1 MSFQP
6 GEVAKVLLVIA
17 FAGYLVQ
24 HRDALALAGRRLLF
38 VDLPRGRDLG
48 PILAV
53 WLISLGILVFQN
65 DLGSSL
71 LFFGLF
77 LVMLYVATERPGWL
91 VIGTLMF
98 SVGAY
103 VGYLFVGQVK
113 VRVEGWL
120 DPFGNVDSASQLIQ
134 GMYGMAWGGLI
145 GRGLGQGSP
154 YLTPLSFSDFILPS
168 LGEELGLTG
177 VMAIVLLYALIV
189 ERSLR
194 TALVCRDGFG
204 KLVATGLGVV
214 FAIQVFVVIGGVT
227 RLIPLTGLTTP
238 FLSYGGSSLVANW
251 VIIALLLRISDQARR
266 PPPSCSRPTTTPTRP
281 RVAHTPRLV
290 TLPMNKPIRNLSVFC
305 MLLFVALLAN
315 ATFLQ
320 YWQAD
325 DLSSLSAHPDNRR
338 VRDLQFSRERGAILV
353 QGKAIAESVK
363 SKDRYE
369 FQRVYPTGPQYAQVT
384 GYFSRDFGLGGIEA
398 NQDSILSGSDSA
410 LFVNRVIDLFGND
423 DPKGGNVTVTINP
436 KAQKAAFDGLRQ
448 LGTNVKGAVVA
459 IEPATGKILAMVS
472 SPTYDPNKL
481 ATHDFAAAGRTK
493 ARLQTSPDGPL
504 QNRAIEETLPPGST
518 FKVVTAS
525 AAMDK
530 SRFNPDSKV
539 PGGRDP
545 RRAPTAGRSPTRTA
559 PPAAATTITL
569 ARALEVSCNVA
580 FAWLGLKVG
589 EKDMRAQSEAYG
601 FGDRY
606 FTELDDSLTKQAIS
620 HFSDPPPGSDTLD
633 PAFLALSAIGQY
645 DVRATPLQMAMV
657 VAGVANSGKV
667 MKPYL
672 VDEVQSPDLD
682 VLKKTESSVLSDAIS
697 PATAR
702 QLTEMMVGVVDQGTA
717 VSAQIPGTRVAGKTG
732 TAQSAPGRPPYAWF
746 VSFAPADDPKV
757 AVAVLVQDAGVERD
771 AISGNGLA
779 APIAKSVMEA
789 VIQ

>member
-1 MSFQP
+1 MWMTIGVVLFVAVLVFLRDHRRLQAFTYTSGLAAIALLLLPLVPGIGKNINGARIWIGIGPMSFQP

-24 HRDALALAGRRLLF
+24 HRDALALAGRRVLF

-91 VIGTLMF
+91 VVGTLMF

-134 GMYGMAWGGLI
+134 GMYGMAWGGLV

-177 VMAIVLLYALIV
+177 VMAIVLLYGLIV

-227 RLIPLTGLTTP
+227 RLIPLTGPHHALP
-238 FLSYGGSSLVANW
+238 VVRRVVAGRELGDHR
-251 VIIALLLRISDQARR
+251 AAPAHLRPGPAAHHR
-266 PPPSCSRPTTTPTRP
+266 SCSPPTTTPTRP
-281 RVAHTPRLV
+281 RWSRSDESPHEAARCAHASAGA
-290 TLPMNKPIRNLSVFC
+290 PMNKPIRNLSVFC

-353 QGKAIAESVK
+353 QGKAIAQSVK
-363 SKDRYE
+363 SKDRYK

-398 NQDSILSGSDSA
+398 NQDSILSGSDSS

-423 DPKGGNVTVTINP
+423 EPKGGNVTVTINP
-436 KAQKAAFDGLRQ
+436 KAQKAAFDGLRK

-493 ARLQTSPDGPL
+493 ARLQSSPDGPL

-518 FKVVTAS
+518 FKVVTSS
-525 AAMDK
+525 AALDK
-530 SRFNPDSKV
+530 SRFTPDSRV
-539 PGGRDP
+539 PGGRILDV
-545 RRAPTAGRSPTRTA
+545 TNGRPVQNENGASCGGG
-559 PPAAATTITL
+559 TITL

-589 EKDMRAQSEAYG
+589 EKGHAGPVRRVRLRRPVLHRARRLPDQA
-601 FGDRY
+601 GDQPLLR
-606 FTELDDSLTKQAIS
+606 
-620 HFSDPPPGSDTLD
+620 
-633 PAFLALSAIGQY
+633 PAAGQ
-645 DVRATPLQMAMV
+645 
-657 VAGVANSGKV
+657 
-667 MKPYL
+667 
-672 VDEVQSPDLD
+672 
-682 VLKKTESSVLSDAIS
+682 
-697 PATAR
+697 
-702 QLTEMMVGVVDQGTA
+702 
-717 VSAQIPGTRVAGKTG
+717 
-732 TAQSAPGRPPYAWF
+732 
-746 VSFAPADDPKV
+746 
-757 AVAVLVQDAGVERD
+757 
-771 AISGNGLA
+771 
-779 APIAKSVMEA
+779 
-789 VIQ
+789 

>member
-1 MSFQP
+1 
-6 GEVAKVLLVIA
+6 
-17 FAGYLVQ
+17 
-24 HRDALALAGRRLLF
+24 
-38 VDLPRGRDLG
+38 
-48 PILAV
+48 
-53 WLISLGILVFQN
+53 
-65 DLGSSL
+65 
-71 LFFGLF
+71 
-77 LVMLYVATERPGWL
+77 
-91 VIGTLMF
+91 
-98 SVGAY
+98 
-103 VGYLFVGQVK
+103 
-113 VRVEGWL
+113 
-120 DPFGNVDSASQLIQ
+120 
-134 GMYGMAWGGLI
+134 
-145 GRGLGQGSP
+145 
-154 YLTPLSFSDFILPS
+154 
-168 LGEELGLTG
+168 
-177 VMAIVLLYALIV
+177 
-189 ERSLR
+189 
-194 TALVCRDGFG
+194 
-204 KLVATGLGVV
+204 
-214 FAIQVFVVIGGVT
+214 
-227 RLIPLTGLTTP
+227 
-238 FLSYGGSSLVANW
+238 
-251 VIIALLLRISDQARR
+251 
-266 PPPSCSRPTTTPTRP
+266 
-281 RVAHTPRLV
+281 
-290 TLPMNKPIRNLSVFC
+290 MNKPIRNLSVFC

-369 FQRVYPTGPQYAQVT
+369 FQRVYPTGPQYAQIT

-398 NQDSILSGSDSA
+398 TQDSILSGSDSA

-493 ARLQTSPDGPL
+493 ARLQSSPAEPL

-525 AAMDK
+525 AALDK

-539 PGGRDP
+539 PGGAILDV
-545 RRAPTAGRSPTRTA
+545 TNGRPIPNENGSSCGG
-559 PPAAATTITL
+559 TTITL

-601 FGDRY
+601 FGHRY
-606 FTELDDSLTKQAIS
+606 FTELDDSLTEQAIS
-620 HFSDPPPGSDTLD
+620 HFSDPPPGSDKLD

-657 VAGVANSGKV
+657 VAGVGNSGKV

-682 VLKKTESSVLSDAIS
+682 VLKKTDSSVLSDAIS

-746 VSFAPADDPKV
+746 VSFAPADDPQV